1 MSTAGVKDR
10 ARSFPAGK
18 GRLPKEGELRPLSGQ
33 REKIPLTVAFCGEL
47 RPDCVTRPGPD
58 RPGRVKGHE
67 VGRRGIRAGF
77 SFERAWER

>member
-18 GRLPKEGELRPLSGQ
+18 GRLPKEGELRPRSGQ

-47 RPDCVTRPGPD
+47 
-58 RPGRVKGHE
+58 
-67 VGRRGIRAGF
+67 
-77 SFERAWER
+77 